1 MDSENPS
8 GVIRSIESHSV
19 KSKIL
24 RPDDI
29 EGYVGRI
36 DGAYDISSIPRDACY
51 QYHLGFVC
59 LFV

>member
-29 EGYVGRI
+29 DGYVIKVNRL
-36 DGAYDISSIPRDACY
+36 C
-51 QYHLGFVC
+51 V
-59 LFV
+59 